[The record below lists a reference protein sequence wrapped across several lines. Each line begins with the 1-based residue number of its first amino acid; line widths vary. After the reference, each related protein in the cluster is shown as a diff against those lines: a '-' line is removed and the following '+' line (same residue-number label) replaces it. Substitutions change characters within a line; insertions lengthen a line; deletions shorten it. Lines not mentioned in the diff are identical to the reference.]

1 MCVCD
6 CRKGIGEGMN
16 QKAMALGPMIVDLTG
31 LTLTAE
37 DRRRLAHPMTAGVIL
52 FGRNFK
58 SRLQVTKLIR
68 SIRAIR
74 PNIIISVDHEGGR
87 VQRFKTDGFTHLPSM
102 RTLGEL
108 YAKSP
113 MYALKVASQVGYVL
127 ATELRAVGVDFSY
140 TPVLDLDYGGS
151 TVIGDRAFSASR
163 DTVVSLAKSVL
174 HGMLRAGM
182 VGCGKHFPGH
192 GYVVADSHTA
202 MPIDQRGLKRILADD
217 VVPYAALSQDLGVVI
232 PAHVIYPKV
241 EKSPAGFSKT
251 WLGILREQLQFHG
264 AIVTDDLSMAGA
276 ALIYPDPAQRVR
288 AALDAGCDMAMV
300 CNRPADL
307 DVALNGLPQSYLR
320 RAQSAASVRRI
331 NGLRARGEAL
341 AWRELQKDAAYQ
353 SARQTI
359 APYIRNADGQA
370 VADPTEIMLKKR

>member
-1 MCVCD
+1 M
-6 CRKGIGEGMN
+6 KEQLIP
-16 QKAMALGPMIVDLTG
+16 LGPMIVDLTG
-31 LTLTAE
+31 LVLTDE
-37 DRRRLAHPMTAGVIL
+37 DRRRLKHPMAGGVIL

-58 SRLQVTKLIR
+58 SRAQVSKLIR
-68 SIRAIR
+68 AIRAVR

-108 YAKSP
+108 YADNPLHAGKI
-113 MYALKVASQVGYVL
+113 ASQVGYVL
-127 ATELRAVGVDFSY
+127 AAELRAVGVDYSY

-151 TVIGDRAFSASR
+151 TVIGDRAFSPSAE
-163 DTVVSLAKSVL
+163 VVAMLAKALL
-174 HGMLRAGM
+174 HGMLRGGM

-192 GYVVADSHTA
+192 GFVVADSHVD
-202 MPIDQRGLKRILADD
+202 MPVDQRSLKRILSDD
-217 VVPYAALSQDLGVVI
+217 VLPYAALTQDLGAVM

-241 EKSPAGFSKT
+241 EPSPAGFSKI

-276 ALIYPDPAQRVR
+276 AMIYPDPVQRVR

-300 CNRPADL
+300 CNRPQDL
-307 DVALNGLPQSYLR
+307 DVALDGLPKNYLR
-320 RAQSAASVRRI
+320 RTQNKVNARRI
-331 NGLRARGEAL
+331 NGLRGRGVAL
-341 AWRELQKDAAYQ
+341 GWNDLQKDADFQ
-353 SARQTI
+353 SARRTI
-359 APYIRNADGQA
+359 ALYIRNADGQV

>member
-1 MCVCD
+1 M
-6 CRKGIGEGMN
+6 KELGMKE
-16 QKAMALGPMIVDLTG
+16 QGLPLGPMIVDLTG
-31 LTLTAE
+31 VTLTDE
-37 DRRRLAHPMTAGVIL
+37 DRRRLAHPMTGGVIL

-58 SRLQVTKLIR
+58 SRAQVMKLIR
-68 SIRAIR
+68 AIRAVR

-113 MYALKVASQVGYVL
+113 LRALKIASQVGYVL
-127 ATELRAVGVDFSY
+127 AAELRAVGVDYSY

-151 TVIGDRAFSASR
+151 TVIGDRAFAPSAE
-163 DTVVSLAKSVL
+163 VVTTLAKALL

-192 GYVVADSHTA
+192 GFVVADSHVD
-202 MPIDQRGLKRILADD
+202 MPVDRRGLKRILADD
-217 VVPYAALSQDLGVVI
+217 VLPYAALAQDLGAVM

-241 EKSPAGFSKT
+241 ELSPAGFSKT

-276 ALIYPDPAQRVR
+276 ALIYPNPAQRVK

-300 CNRPADL
+300 CNRPQDL
-307 DVALNGLPQSYLR
+307 DVALNGLPKSYLR
-320 RAQSAASVRRI
+320 RAQGKDALRRI
-331 NGLRARGEAL
+331 SGLRARGAAL
-341 AWRELQKDAAYQ
+341 GWNELQKNAVYH
-353 SARQTI
+353 SARQIIT
-359 APYIRNADGQA
+359 PYIRNGDG
-370 VADPTEIMLKKR
+370 VVIVDPTEIMLKKR

>member
-1 MCVCD
+1 
-6 CRKGIGEGMN
+6 
-16 QKAMALGPMIVDLTG
+16 MALGPMIVDLTG
-31 LTLTAE
+31 LTLTDE
-37 DRRRLAHPMTAGVIL
+37 DRRRLADPMTGGVIL

-58 SRLQVTKLIR
+58 NRTQVTKLIR
-68 SIRAIR
+68 AIRAIR

-87 VQRFKTDGFTHLPSM
+87 VQRFKTDGFAHLPSM

-108 YAKSP
+108 YAKNP
-113 MYALKVASQVGYVL
+113 LRALKVASQVGYVL
-127 ATELRAVGVDFSY
+127 AAELRAVGVDYSY

-151 TVIGDRAFSASR
+151 TVIGDRAFAPSAE
-163 DTVVSLAKSVL
+163 VVATLAKALL

-192 GYVVADSHTA
+192 GFVVADSHVD
-202 MPIDQRGLKRILADD
+202 MPVDRRGLKRILADD
-217 VVPYAALSQDLGVVI
+217 VVPYAALAQDLGAVM

-241 EKSPAGFSKT
+241 EAAPAGFSKK

-276 ALIYPDPAQRVR
+276 AMIYPDVVQRVR

-300 CNRPADL
+300 CNRPNDL
-307 DVALNGLPQSYLR
+307 DVALNGLPKAYLR
-320 RAQSAASVRRI
+320 RAQSKVAASRI
-331 NGLRARGEAL
+331 NGLRARGVAL
-341 AWRELQKDAAYQ
+341 GWNDLQKDAAYQ

-359 APYIRNADGQA
+359 APYIRNADGQNGQA
-370 VADPTEIMLKKR
+370 LADPTEIMLKKR